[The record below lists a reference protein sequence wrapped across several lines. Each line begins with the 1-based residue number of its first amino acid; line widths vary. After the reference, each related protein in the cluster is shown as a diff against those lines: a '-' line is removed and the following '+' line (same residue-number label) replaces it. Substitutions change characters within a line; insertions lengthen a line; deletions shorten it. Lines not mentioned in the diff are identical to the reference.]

1 MLSNKFLP
9 RNWLPT
15 NEIYRGNSEGK
26 KKKAAATPLL
36 SHLELGS
43 RIPCLQDSDSTQKM
57 FDPDTDTFLVFIEW
71 DSHA

>member
-9 RNWLPT
+9 KNWLPT

-36 SHLELGS
+36 SHLELG
-43 RIPCLQDSDSTQKM
+43 CNLG
-57 FDPDTDTFLVFIEW
+57 LE
-71 DSHA
+71 SHAFKILILPRRCLIPTLIHFLSS